1 MSSSVEGQRL
11 AAGDRAGGEAAPAP
25 GLFGAPEVHTPVT
38 AEELAHTFEEAAP
51 EIRLSDYAVEDWLAF
66 ALFWVM
72 TLAVF
77 LQFFTR
83 YVMNDSFAW
92 TEEIATY
99 CNVAIVFVGSA
110 MCVRLNRHI
119 QVDFLYRYL
128 PHRAARALA
137 TAIDLIRIAFFAY
150 ASVLVW
156 QFMGVIEGEEMTTI
170 RLPKNLIYG
179 CVFFGFVMMFV
190 RSVQV
195 AWTNWR
201 QGYSVLERP
210 EAYDAPVAA
219 ET

>member
-1 MSSSVEGQRL
+1 MATET
-11 AAGDRAGGEAAPAP
+11 
-25 GLFGAPEVHTPVT
+25 HTPIT
-38 AEELAHTFEEAAP
+38 AQELAQTFDEVVP
-51 EIRLSDYAVEDWLAF
+51 DVDLSTYAVEDWLGF
-66 ALFWVM
+66 AIFWLM

-83 YVMNDSFAW
+83 YVLNDSFAW

-99 CNVAIVFVGSA
+99 CNVALVFVGSA

-128 PHRAARALA
+128 PPRPARVLA
-137 TAIDLIRIAFFAY
+137 TLVDLTRIAFFAY
-150 ASVLVW
+150 ASILVW
-156 QFMGVIEGEEMTTI
+156 RFMGIIEGEEMTTI

-179 CVFFGFVMMFV
+179 CVFLGFVLMAL

-210 EAYDAPVAA
+210 DAYDAPVVA
-219 ET
+219 ES